1 MDVVWHQ
8 TIRPHCN
15 LKFRTP
21 ILHEQLIEAVVLLAE
36 ESLLSPVSAL
46 RYVVWKAGHHHPC
59 QSGHLGSQDEIRT
72 PDLSQFEKI
81 RVVSLYSVEI
91 CIVSLV
97 SWKSV
102 LCPSIL
108 AKSVLCP
115 SILAGSRTGPPGPGT
130 VSGGCIRRRAAA
142 VSRSGSPPRR
152 LLRGRGWSGP
162 FGRRRRWDPRPG
174 QI

>member
-1 MDVVWHQ
+1 MNLANRLSQGAWIGGSHNQMDVVWHQ

-15 LKFRTP
+15 VKFRTP

-115 SILAGSRTGPPGPGT
+115 
-130 VSGGCIRRRAAA
+130 
-142 VSRSGSPPRR
+142 
-152 LLRGRGWSGP
+152 
-162 FGRRRRWDPRPG
+162 
-174 QI
+174 